1 VALIHRLVP
10 ALLLA
15 AGAALA
21 QGRTPALDVVLPAS
35 ELRATDGPSVRG
47 LHLLADSKTRELLH
61 AGFPVALHFRLELWR
76 QGGWPNFNERESRT
90 EWHMLVEHDPV
101 RRTYRVRR
109 QAGGQ
114 LEDLGTLATLA
125 EADAAVSRPYRPV
138 LGPRRPGD
146 RYYYNATVEV
156 TTLTGSDLDALQ
168 RWLRGEVQPA
178 VQGRSNPAGA
188 LQRGLGTLMSRML
201 GGATRQYQRRS
212 AMFTAAG

>member
-1 VALIHRLVP
+1 MMFRLVP

-15 AGAALA
+15 AGTALA
-21 QGRTPALDVVLPAS
+21 QGRAPGVDVVLPSA
-35 ELRATDGPSVRG
+35 ELRAADSPTVRG
-47 LHLLADSKTRELLH
+47 QHLLSDRKTRDLLH

-76 QGGWPNFNERESRT
+76 QAGWPTFNERESRT

-109 QAGGQ
+109 QVGGQ

-146 RYYYNATVEV
+146 RYYYNASVEV

-178 VQGRSNPAGA
+178 VQGRANPANA

-201 GGATRQYQRRS
+201 GGATQQYQRRS